1 MTRNRI
7 LGMPVDAVTYR
18 EVIGRVQER
27 VINRQLFWI
36 LAMNPEKI
44 MKALSSPE
52 LRRLLLQADL
62 FIPDGIGILVA
73 GRIQGTPYPQR
84 VAGAD
89 LLEELVREAAGSGW
103 KIYLLGA
110 APSVAEETAQIW
122 LEKYPSLQV
131 AGVRNGYF
139 STDEE
144 EQVAAGIEAAAPEML
159 FVAMG
164 SPRQEQFIAKY
175 GKRMNVPVVMGVGG
189 SFDVVSGRVDR
200 APVWMQKL
208 GLEWSWRLIKEPRR
222 ILRMAALPRF
232 LILVLKQKL
241 GFFAPEEE
249 QK

>member
-1 MTRNRI
+1 MTRNGI
-7 LGMPVDAVTYR
+7 LGIPVDAVTYR
-18 EVIGRVQER
+18 DVIVRARESVS
-27 VINRQLFWI
+27 NRKLFWI

-52 LRRLLLQADL
+52 LRHLLLQADL

-73 GRIQGTPYPQR
+73 GRLQGTPFPER
-84 VAGAD
+84 VTGAD
-89 LLEELVREAAGSGW
+89 LLGELVQEAARSGW

-110 APSVAEETAQIW
+110 APGVADETVRIW
-122 LEKYPSLQV
+122 LEKYPGLQV
-131 AGVRNGYF
+131 AGVRDGYF

-164 SPRQEQFIAKY
+164 SPRQEQFIEKY
-175 GKRMNVPVVMGVGG
+175 GKTMNVPVVMGVGG

-200 APVWMQKL
+200 APVWMQKV
-208 GLEWSWRLIKEPRR
+208 GMEWTWRLIKEPRR

-232 LILVLKQKL
+232 MVLVLKQKFGL
-241 GFFAPEEE
+241 FAPEEE